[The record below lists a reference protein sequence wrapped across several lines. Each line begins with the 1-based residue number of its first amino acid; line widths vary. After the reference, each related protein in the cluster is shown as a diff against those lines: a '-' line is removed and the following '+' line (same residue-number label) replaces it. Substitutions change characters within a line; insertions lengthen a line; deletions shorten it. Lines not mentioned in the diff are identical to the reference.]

1 MKSHTKISFL
11 LVAIWLALFAAT
23 VAFAAP
29 SFHDEMKL
37 TLGSAETLILEQQ
50 KDLERQA
57 AKVTGLGEQIVGK
70 QVEVTN
76 LKKIADKNG
85 KDLDEANKTIG
96 EQAIKLNKE
105 AERGDFWRQWA
116 LIFGGIVLAE
126 VLLVAAKLYFKFSLF
141 GL

>member
-1 MKSHTKISFL
+1 MKKFL
-11 LVAIWLALFAAT
+11 LLAGVMLAMLPLSGAS
-23 VAFAAP
+23 P

-50 KDLERQA
+50 KDLDRQA

-105 AERGDFWRQWA
+105 AERGDFWRFWCF
-116 LIFGGIVLAE
+116 IFGGIVIAE
-126 VLLVAAKLYFKFSLF
+126 VLFVAAKIYFKFQLPF
-141 GL
+141 IR